1 MPLTNL
7 LIHMTTVHRRDDARI
22 RLKEVA
28 TLARAFDAEVRLYVQ
43 DGEGD
48 ETVPEG
54 YSIVDTGP
62 RRARL
67 ARMTRGAWQMIRAVR
82 RARPAVAHFHDP
94 ELLPW
99 AILLRLSGI
108 KVVYDVHEDV
118 PRQIQHNTRIN
129 PLVRRALS
137 PLVSL
142 VEWCAA
148 RLLTAVVTAT
158 PEIAARFP
166 ARKTV
171 VVANYPMIEEFAEP
185 GQQPMVERDR
195 VFVYIGGLTRIRG
208 LFSMAEAIERLG
220 EPGACLQLA
229 GDFVAEEE
237 RAALAASPGWKLVRY
252 EGWVNRAEVGEILS
266 TARAGLVTLLPIRN
280 YIDARPIKLF
290 EYMAAGLPV
299 IASDFPR
306 WRDIVEGSR
315 CGILVD
321 PTDADAIA
329 SAMRW
334 ILDHPDE
341 AHEMGMR
348 GRQAVLDQYNWNS
361 QAENLVTLYRS
372 LQGNRM
378 F

>member
-1 MPLTNL
+1 M
-7 LIHMTTVHRRDDARI
+7 
-22 RLKEVA
+22 A
-28 TLARAFDAEVRLYVQ
+28 TLARAFDAEVCLYVQ

-48 ETVPEG
+48 ETVPDG
-54 YSIVDTGP
+54 YRIVDTGP

-67 ARMTRGAWQMIRAVR
+67 SRMSRGAWRMIGAVR
-82 RARPAVAHFHDP
+82 RARPAIAHFHDP

-99 AILLRLSGI
+99 AVLLRLYGI

-118 PRQIQHNTRIN
+118 PRQIQHNMRLH
-129 PLVRRALS
+129 PLLRRALS

-148 RLLTAVVTAT
+148 RLLSAVVTAT

-171 VVANYPMIEEFAEP
+171 IVANYPMIEEFVEP
-185 GQQPMVERDR
+185 GREPMAERDR
-195 VFVYIGGLTRIRG
+195 TFVYIGGLTRLRG
-208 LFSMAEAIERLG
+208 LFSMTEAIERLG
-220 EPGACLQLA
+220 ESGACLRLA
-229 GDFVAEEE
+229 GDFVKEEE
-237 RAALAASPGWKLVRY
+237 RDALAASPGWTQVRY
-252 EGWVNRAEVGEILS
+252 EGWVNRAEVGKILS

-280 YIDARPIKLF
+280 YIEARPIKLF

-306 WRDIVEGSR
+306 WRDIVEGSQ

-321 PTDADAIA
+321 PTDAEAIA

-341 AHEMGMR
+341 AQDMGVR
-348 GRQAVLDQYNWNS
+348 GRQAVLDRYNWNS

-372 LQGNRM
+372 LLNDRTI
-378 F
+378 